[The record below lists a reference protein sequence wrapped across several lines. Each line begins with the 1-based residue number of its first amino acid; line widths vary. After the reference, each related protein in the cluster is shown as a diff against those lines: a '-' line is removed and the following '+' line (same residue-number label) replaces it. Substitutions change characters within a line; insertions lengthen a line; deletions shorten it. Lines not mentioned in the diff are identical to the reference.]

1 MIQAF
6 VPGEI
11 EPGDIH
17 RLGKRFL
24 SGFFENEYQMIIGT
38 HVDTE
43 KPHNHML
50 VNSVNRITGR
60 MLDFSINARKT
71 MERYSDALY
80 EEMGLT
86 KVPYTRH
93 VDYSHEMF
101 WQIIHDMKCEI
112 DLALSQN
119 RSYEEMLEQLKGKG
133 YELTDYPMEHYHVAR
148 IRGYQTRV
156 HLKYL
161 GYDYSKKRLM
171 ERTNA
176 RTILAVAPS
185 MRHEIVRQSP
195 GMRTRKDYIKKIRN
209 PLAGEIAMMLY
220 REGALPLYSFDPRF
234 KEPDNPSRNYK
245 AYYSLMKIALREGI
259 TRSPEYLSVLKADRR
274 RLDGMKIIYPLYRNS
289 PKRKKAISGSMA
301 RIIDEMK
308 LLKRSDLL
316 IDRMREHEIE
326 RRINLR
332 E

>member
-1 MIQAF
+1 MLTVYGIYGNIQDMCDYIVSPEKTGEKVHSSRILKSAFYCSFDSCEDDFIRTRNRFKRDERLLAVHMIQAF

-11 EPGDIH
+11 EPDDIH

-24 SGFFENEYQMIIGT
+24 SRFFENEYQMIIGT

-60 MLDFSINARKT
+60 MLDFSINARKK

-133 YELTDYPMEHYHVAR
+133 YELMDYPMEHYHVAR

-171 ERTNA
+171 ERTNE

-185 MRHEIVRQSP
+185 MRHEIERQSP
-195 GMRTRKDYIKKIRN
+195 GMRTRKDYTERLLQ
-209 PLAGEIAMMLY
+209 P
-220 REGALPLYSFDPRF
+220 
-234 KEPDNPSRNYK
+234 PSPH
-245 AYYSLMKIALREGI
+245 IF
-259 TRSPEYLSVLKADRR
+259 
-274 RLDGMKIIYPLYRNS
+274 
-289 PKRKKAISGSMA
+289 
-301 RIIDEMK
+301 
-308 LLKRSDLL
+308 
-316 IDRMREHEIE
+316 
-326 RRINLR
+326 
-332 E
+332 